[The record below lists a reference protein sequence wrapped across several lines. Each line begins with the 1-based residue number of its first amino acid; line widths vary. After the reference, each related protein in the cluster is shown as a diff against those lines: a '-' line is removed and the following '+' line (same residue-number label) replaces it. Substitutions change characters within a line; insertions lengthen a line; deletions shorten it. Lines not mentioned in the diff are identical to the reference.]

1 MVALNPEWLSSSAGD
16 ELLPEGVDLKYPQ
29 PPQRKKAERKV
40 APASATAAEP
50 ATKSSASDTADK
62 SDRLVLSPGEPLLP
76 GPAAELSPARMDAE
90 ISARISGVEQQII
103 TARAQIKSLR
113 DQYPSPPPAVQTLLA
128 DLEARLITVEL
139 NVARINLANLAGE
152 KQPEPMPPPV
162 APVSVAAT
170 SSMDAQ
176 TNPGESEKAVE
187 PPVVTPPAPTAVPVA
202 DAADGFDVGVLLLGV
217 LGFGVG
223 LGTLLYRRAKGR
235 GVPLNTQEARE
246 TQGGQPQIQVVDT
259 VFGGGAGNQRMPKPQ
274 MVSPKSALS
283 EVPVGEPA
291 DPTPRPVVDDPE
303 GIERPVEMADIML
316 AYGQTQS
323 AIDVLKGFIDAHPA
337 RSFKTAMRL
346 LELYKQANMRME
358 FEEFATQLSRQHG
371 ISPMRWHDM
380 RSGEAGKN

>member
-1 MVALNPEWLSSSAGD
+1 M
-16 ELLPEGVDLKYPQ
+16 
-29 PPQRKKAERKV
+29 
-40 APASATAAEP
+40 
-50 ATKSSASDTADK
+50 
-62 SDRLVLSPGEPLLP
+62 
-76 GPAAELSPARMDAE
+76 
-90 ISARISGVEQQII
+90 
-103 TARAQIKSLR
+103 
-113 DQYPSPPPAVQTLLA
+113 
-128 DLEARLITVEL
+128 
-139 NVARINLANLAGE
+139 
-152 KQPEPMPPPV
+152 
-162 APVSVAAT
+162 
-170 SSMDAQ
+170 
-176 TNPGESEKAVE
+176 
-187 PPVVTPPAPTAVPVA
+187 
-202 DAADGFDVGVLLLGV
+202 LLLGV

-274 MVSPKSALS
+274 MVSPKPALS

-303 GIERPVEMADIML
+303 EIERPVEMADIML

-380 RSGEAGKN
+380 RSGEARES